1 MEPQG
6 SSYRIEGRPATI
18 FRTVKNKDNPFV
30 MIDQRPLLNPAMSWK
45 AKGILTYLMS
55 RPDGWEV
62 SVADLVN
69 RSTDGKASVRAGLQ
83 ELRDAGHMRYS
94 VSRDQGRITGWIIE
108 VYEVPTPENSLQPEF
123 DFRNVAELDDPQS
136 EKPCVDIVQDTD
148 FRSLVDVQD
157 TDFQEVENRTQVL
170 MDLNNIKSIN
180 DNESAEPTVTTTET
194 RPGIFSLYE
203 KSIGMIPQ
211 LLADELTQ
219 AGEKYPAEWQAKAF
233 QVAVEND
240 ARNWAY
246 VRTVLENMQTHGP
259 DWKPGKPG
267 ESAKQARYKTSKPK
281 GSTSQ
286 PDFSGWNT

>member
-1 MEPQG
+1 METQG
-6 SSYRIEGRPATI
+6 SYRIEGRPATI

-30 MIDQRPLLNPAMSWK
+30 MIDRRPLLNPAMSWK

-62 SVADLVN
+62 SVADLVKH
-69 RSTDGKASVRAGLQ
+69 STDGKASVRAGLQ

-123 DFRNVAELDDPQS
+123 DFRNVAELDDLQS

-148 FRSLVDVQD
+148 FRSLVNVQD

-180 DNESAEPTVTTTET
+180 DNESAKPTATTTET

-219 AGEKYPAEWQAKAF
+219 AGERYPAEWQEKAF
-233 QVAVEND
+233 QTAVENN

-246 VRTVLENMQTHGP
+246 VRRVLENMQANGP

-267 ESAKQARYKTSKPK
+267 AAYRERTYHKKSKPAPQ
-281 GSTSQ
+281 Q
-286 PDFSGWNT
+286 PDLSGWNT